1 MTEKLRDALAFYAD
15 DANWRQNGPLDP
27 NSANFTGGPAR
38 AALAA
43 APQPA
48 PAAADERAE
57 IERIICDAFTCDLR
71 GRGDENGAFW
81 QTAADALLAR
91 GLRLPEDG
99 ETLAWAVIEDGI
111 ISPNLIDS
119 EKESVQRWAEA
130 WKGSMVRVAIRVVEG
145 CDDAA

>member
-1 MTEKLRDALAFYAD
+1 MTDPNAVLRDALAFYAD

-48 PAAADERAE
+48 PAPADERAAM
-57 IERIICDAFTCDLR
+57 IEVIVQADDAYDRVQGGTWA
-71 GRGDENGAFW
+71 GAI
-81 QTAADALLAR
+81 ADALLAR
-91 GLRLPEDG
+91 GLRLPGDG